1 MKKMQLLLVALVV
14 GGIAYLGYRWWE
26 VQRLASQYDEA
37 AEIAKGSIS
46 KDGSTWTIHME
57 SVIPEPLDE
66 VWGALKT
73 PERSAEL
80 MPETFHRS
88 EIKKDEGNSKQLE
101 FRVQLLSLPA
111 QTMMAD
117 LRYDD
122 AAKTMKLT
130 TSGGIQKIDGTYKIS
145 AHGGDKTLLV
155 YDATA
160 TDQVSLPIPQS
171 AMEGALREFFVMQVR
186 TIKKATG
193 AAPKDGAATQEAKP
207 TGPTAVGSI
216 CTGDVGKQ
224 GLKQVTMTIADAAGA
239 TPIAEAPQK
248 DTGKGYEKTYKIGDV
263 VVREAFDR
271 ETRCTTADAI
281 VGPHKLRV
289 ESVILSPDSLQP
301 AWVAKI
307 DFAKLAALPADAG
320 ELQLRG
326 VFPEADRGWNAVE
339 PLDPPPLESP
349 KVHQAYQQG
358 LF

>member
-14 GGIAYLGYRWWE
+14 GGIGYLGYRWYE

-37 AEIAKGSIS
+37 AEIAKGSIT

-57 SVIPEPLDE
+57 SVIPEPIDE
-66 VWGALKT
+66 VWAALKT

-88 EIKKDEGNSKQLE
+88 ELKKEEGDRKQLE

-117 LRYDD
+117 LRYDES
-122 AAKTMKLT
+122 AKSMSLV
-130 TSGGIQKIDGTYKIS
+130 TSGGIQKIEGTYKLEPRG
-145 AHGGDKTLLV
+145 ADKTLLV
-155 YDATA
+155 YDAKA
-160 TDQVSLPIPQS
+160 TDQVSLPIPAS

-193 AAPKDGAATQEAKP
+193 AAPKAGAATQQATKADP
-207 TGPTAVGSI
+207 GVGSI
-216 CTGDVGKQ
+216 CTGAVGKQ

-239 TPIAEAPQK
+239 TPLAEEPQK
-248 DTGKGYEKTYKIGDV
+248 DTGKGYEKAYKVGDV
-263 VVREAFDR
+263 VIREVFDR

-289 ESVILSPDSLQP
+289 QSVILSPDSLQP
-301 AWVAKI
+301 QWISKI
-307 DFAKLAALPADAG
+307 DFAKLATLPADAG
-320 ELQLRG
+320 ELQLRS

-349 KVHQAYQQG
+349 RVHHAYQQG